1 MKPFKLRNLLFL
13 SFFFL
18 IFLNSCGSLD
28 GLKKIHRPVDLRK
41 EPLDP
46 DEKARKN
53 IKEGRGISLGS
64 IGNNKT
70 TYEFST
76 SNPMWRATL
85 ETLDFLPL
93 STVDYSG
100 GLIVSDW
107 YNDANSNS
115 DSIKITVRFLSNEI
129 QSNSL
134 KIYVHKKSCYK
145 DNNCSTKLIKSNISE
160 ELIKTILS
168 KAAFIDKNKNNKDK

>member
-1 MKPFKLRNLLFL
+1 MKLYNFFKQI
-13 SFFFL
+13 
-18 IFLNSCGSLD
+18 IFLTILILVSSCGTMEK
-28 GLKKIHRPVDLRK
+28 LKTIHRPVDLRK

-53 IKEGRGISLGS
+53 INEGRGISLGGLGRS
-64 IGNNKT
+64 NT

-85 ETLDFLPL
+85 SSLDFLPL

-107 YNDANSNS
+107 YNNENSSNES
-115 DSIKITVRFLSNEI
+115 LKITVRFLSNEI
-129 QSNSL
+129 QANSL
-134 KIYVHKKSCYK
+134 DIKIHQKICFS
-145 DNNCSTKLIKSNISE
+145 NNCTIKLIKSAITE
-160 ELIKTILS
+160 ELAKSILT
-168 KAAFIDKNKNNKDK
+168 KAAILEKEKKTKK